1 MSKADSILN
10 YLEQLASF
18 NASLPDG
25 SEGLNEPAVKTPP
38 HSGTQRTSS
47 SEKLNGVKV
56 IKAQNEEGRV
66 TYIVCTDNGQSI
78 NMDETG
84 NIFIGCG
91 KIGDDEGGGQL
102 TARPQGAMTVKVG
115 DTLSIEVENK
125 LDEEKPLS
133 VKVFGDINMEAV
145 GGDLHLAG
153 NNVNIRAKTDLHLIG
168 SKVLLQGGDGA
179 GGVVEVVANSFKT
192 NTVFINNEVTGG
204 VTQNVFGEY
213 TIRQLLDPRASFNII
228 SSGAMNITPG
238 GDFTLNG
245 AGRAEVLIA
254 GLPPKPIPTAK
265 SPNAFTL
272 AIANGNVAHTIAA
285 GNLTEKYTG
294 NVTTAIEGN
303 VTEQITG
310 NLTESATGNY
320 TNTIEGNATEA
331 ITGNFTHTVTGN
343 TTETF
348 TGNYVGK
355 YTGTYNQNV
364 TGTFNIIAQ
373 GVITITGAQIYLN

>member
-1 MSKADSILN
+1 MSKSDSILN

-18 NASLPDG
+18 NSSLPDG
-25 SEGLNEPAVKTPP
+25 SEGLNKPAVKTPP

-47 SEKLNGVKV
+47 SDKVNGVKV

-91 KIGDDEGGGQL
+91 KIGDDESGGQL
-102 TARPQGAMTVKVG
+102 TARPHGAMTVKVG

-133 VKVFGDINMEAV
+133 LKVFGDINMEAV
-145 GGDLHLAG
+145 GGDVHMAG
-153 NNVNIRAKTDLHLIG
+153 NNVNITAKTDLHLKG

-179 GGVVEVVANSFKT
+179 GGAVEIVANTFKT
-192 NTVFINNEVTGG
+192 DTVFINNTVSGA

-228 SSGAMNITPG
+228 SSGAMNITSG
-238 GDFTLNG
+238 GDFSLNG

-254 GLPPKPIPTAK
+254 GLPPKPIPTAR
-265 SPNAFTL
+265 SPAAFTL
-272 AIANGNVAHTIAA
+272 SVGTGNALMNLGA
-285 GNLTEKYTG
+285 GNLNQSVTGALTQAVTGAITSTFDGNIVSSFKGNVTRDYKGTMIDNVDG
-294 NVTTAIEGN
+294 NVTT
-303 VTEQITG
+303 TYK
-310 NLTESATGNY
+310 GNY
-320 TNTIEGNATEA
+320 I
-331 ITGNFTHTVTGN
+331 
-343 TTETF
+343 
-348 TGNYVGK
+348 
-355 YTGTYNQNV
+355 QNV
-364 TGTFNIIAQ
+364 TGSHTVTSSGQFTHNITGVASILAQ
-373 GVITITGAQIYLN
+373 GVMTISGAQIYLN

>member
-1 MSKADSILN
+1 MSKSDSILN

-18 NASLPDG
+18 NSSLPDG
-25 SEGLNEPAVKTPP
+25 SEGLNKPAVKTPP

-47 SEKLNGVKV
+47 SDKVNGVKV

-91 KIGDDEGGGQL
+91 KIGDDESGGQL
-102 TARPQGAMTVKVG
+102 TARPHGAMTVKVG

-133 VKVFGDINMEAV
+133 LKVFGDINMEAV
-145 GGDLHLAG
+145 GGDVHMAG
-153 NNVNIRAKTDLHLIG
+153 NNVNITAKTDLHLKG

-179 GGVVEVVANSFKT
+179 GGAVEIVANTFKT
-192 NTVFINNEVTGG
+192 DTVFINNTVSGA

-228 SSGAMNITPG
+228 SSGAMNITSG
-238 GDFTLNG
+238 GDFSLNG

-265 SPNAFTL
+265 SPAAFTL
-272 AIANGNVAHTIAA
+272 SVGTGNALMNLGA
-285 GNLTEKYTG
+285 GNLNQSVTGALTQAVTGAITSTFDGNIVSSFKGNVTRDYKGTMIDNVDG
-294 NVTTAIEGN
+294 NVTT
-303 VTEQITG
+303 TYK
-310 NLTESATGNY
+310 GNY
-320 TNTIEGNATEA
+320 I
-331 ITGNFTHTVTGN
+331 
-343 TTETF
+343 
-348 TGNYVGK
+348 
-355 YTGTYNQNV
+355 QNV
-364 TGTFNIIAQ
+364 TGSHTVTSSGQFTHNITGVASILAQ
-373 GVITITGAQIYLN
+373 GLMTISGAQIYLN

>member
-1 MSKADSILN
+1 MSKSDSILN

-18 NASLPDG
+18 NSSLPDG
-25 SEGLNEPAVKTPP
+25 SEGLNKPAVKTPP

-47 SEKLNGVKV
+47 SDKVNGVKV

-91 KIGDDEGGGQL
+91 KIGDDESGGQL

-133 VKVFGDINMEAV
+133 LKVFGDINMEAV
-145 GGDLHLAG
+145 GGDVHMAG
-153 NNVNIRAKTDLHLIG
+153 NNVNITAKTDLHLKG

-179 GGVVEVVANSFKT
+179 GGAVEIVANTFKT
-192 NTVFINNEVTGG
+192 DTVFINNTVSGA

-228 SSGAMNITPG
+228 SSGAMNITSG
-238 GDFTLNG
+238 GDFSLNG

-265 SPNAFTL
+265 SPAAFTL
-272 AIANGNVAHTIAA
+272 SVGTGNALMNLGA
-285 GNLTEKYTG
+285 GNLNQSVTGALTQAVTGAITSTFDGNIVSSFKGNVTRDYKGTMIDNVDG
-294 NVTTAIEGN
+294 NVTT
-303 VTEQITG
+303 TYK
-310 NLTESATGNY
+310 GNY
-320 TNTIEGNATEA
+320 I
-331 ITGNFTHTVTGN
+331 
-343 TTETF
+343 
-348 TGNYVGK
+348 
-355 YTGTYNQNV
+355 QNV
-364 TGTFNIIAQ
+364 TGSHTVTSSGQFTHNITGIASILAQ
-373 GVITITGAQIYLN
+373 GVMTISGAQIYLN